1 RTLRS
6 EGVSRFLEL
15 GPDGVLTGLAR
26 QCVDEDAAVFAAA
39 LRAKRD
45 EGEAFAGFLAQAHVA
60 GVEVDWPAFYAGT
73 GARRV
78 DLPTYAF
85 QRDRFWV
92 SPTAGIGDPAAAG
105 LGRIDHPLLAGAVQ
119 VGDRDEW
126 LLTGRMSSESA
137 PWVSDHVVLGTV
149 IVPGTALVELA
160 VAAGRHA
167 GSPVIEELVLET
179 PLILTDNAA
188 VRLQV
193 MVGASDEDGCRE
205 VAIYSQPEAA
215 GPGDEREM
223 TCHARGTMTNGT
235 PSIADW
241 PAQWPPAD
249 TEPIPVDAIYTR
261 TAEIGFDYGP
271 AFQSVRAAWRDDE
284 HVYAEVAL
292 PDEYADGAKGY
303 GIHPALFDAS
313 LHSGVGWLDRGD
325 SKADVPFS
333 WSGVAIGAVGLAR
346 VLVRITSG
354 GEQAL
359 RLDIVSEDGQPVATV
374 RTLAFRPVQQSQ
386 LENATQRGKQDSL
399 YQLDWVTVAEAGQ
412 RSSGSAR
419 LAVLGDVGE
428 MAAGERFADLAALDR
443 ALAGGGAVP
452 DAVLVA
458 IGAQP
463 GAHRAE
469 AARETT
475 EHTLALLREY
485 LAGERLSDTRL
496 IVVTRNAIAVDD
508 ESPDLALAPV
518 WGLVR
523 SAQSEHPGRFLLVD
537 LDADATPD
545 WSALLSL
552 GEPQLALRDGEV
564 RAPRLARAPAAL
576 RGAWQLAAE
585 RKGSLEGL
593 AIVPCDGDR
602 PLAGNEVRVGIRA
615 AGLNFRDVLIALGM
629 YPGDAPLGSEA
640 AGVILEVG
648 AEVTDLAPGDRVMGL
663 MRNSFGPVAV
673 AYRAMVVPMPAGWSF
688 AQAASVPLVYMTAYY
703 GLSDL
708 AGVKRGERLLVHA
721 AAGGVG
727 MAAVQIAE
735 HLGVEVF
742 ATASPGKW
750 DAVRGLG
757 VAAERIASSR
767 DLGFR
772 EAFLA
777 ATGGEGVDVVLNA

>member
-1 RTLRS
+1 M
-6 EGVSRFLEL
+6 
-15 GPDGVLTGLAR
+15 
-26 QCVDEDAAVFAAA
+26 
-39 LRAKRD
+39 
-45 EGEAFAGFLAQAHVA
+45 A

-78 DLPTYAF
+78 GLPTYAF
-85 QRDRFWV
+85 QRERFWLA
-92 SPTAGIGDPAAAG
+92 PGAAAG
-105 LGRIDHPLLAGAVQ
+105 DPGAAGLSRLEHPLLAGAVQ

-160 VAAGRHA
+160 LTAGTRV

-188 VRLQV
+188 RLIQV
-193 MVGASDEDGCRE
+193 KVGEPGEDGNRE
-205 VAIYSQPEAA
+205 VAIYSRPETHSED
-215 GPGDEREM
+215 GEHEVVR
-223 TCHARGTMTNGT
+223 HAHGMLGADTAT
-235 PSIADW
+235 PA
-241 PAQWPPAD
+241 PVPFPVVWPPAGA
-249 TEPIPVDAIYTR
+249 TPVTVDGLYPR
-261 TAEIGFDYGP
+261 LLGMGYEYGP
-271 AFQSVRAAWRDDE
+271 AFQGLRAAWRDGDE
-284 HVYAEVAL
+284 VYAEVAL
-292 PDEYADGAKGY
+292 PEQVNADGY
-303 GIHPALFDAS
+303 GVHPALFDAV
-313 LHSGVGWLDRGD
+313 LHGGLLHKEFGS
-325 SKADVPFS
+325 SADLPFS
-333 WSGVAIGAVGLAR
+333 WSGVRIGHGRSTR
-346 VLVRITSG
+346 VRVRISPAGDAAMRIDVADESGAPVVSVTS
-354 GEQAL
+354 L
-359 RLDIVSEDGQPVATV
+359 AT
-374 RTLAFRPVQQSQ
+374 RPVDPAQ
-386 LENATQRGKQDSL
+386 LEAAQQRGKQDSL

-537 LDADATPD
+537 IDGGAAPD
-545 WSALLSL
+545 WASMLDLD
-552 GEPQLALRDGEV
+552 ETQLAV
-564 RAPRLARAPAAL
+564 RAGAVLAPRLGRAPAPPAG
-576 RGAWQLAAE
+576 GAWRLSAE

-593 AIVPCDGDR
+593 AIVRSDMDR
-602 PLAGNEVRVGIRA
+602 PLRDGEVRVGIRA

-629 YPGDAPLGSEA
+629 YPGEAPLGSEA
-640 AGVILEVG
+640 AGVVLEVG
-648 AEVTDLAPGDRVMGL
+648 PGVTDLAPGDRVMGL
-663 MRNSFGPVAV
+663 VMDPFGSIGITDRP
-673 AYRAMVVPMPAGWSF
+673 MIVPFPAEWSF

-727 MAAVQIAE
+727 MAAVQLAR
-735 HLGVEVF
+735 HWGLEVF
-742 ATASPGKW
+742 ATASKPKW